1 MDDNLYDFR
10 KVLRRSQT
18 DVEKL
23 LWKYLRSSHLGEKF
37 KRQIIFGNYIV
48 DFYCPSC
55 KLVIELDGE
64 QHKRRRE
71 YDNMRTKYLKSKGIK
86 VIRFW
91 NADVENNMEIVLDRI
106 RKALTLRNSGA
117 SLS

>member
-1 MDDNLYDFR
+1 MDDNQYDFR

-23 LWKYLRSSHLGEKF
+23 LWKYLRGSHLGKKF

-48 DFYCPSC
+48 DFYCPGC
-55 KLVIELDGE
+55 KFVIELDGE
-64 QHKRRRE
+64 QHKQRRE
-71 YDNMRTKYLKSKGIK
+71 YDDIRTKYLKSKGIK

-91 NADVENNMEIVLDRI
+91 NGEVESNIEGVLERI
-106 RKALTLRNSGA
+106 RKALTPRNSGA